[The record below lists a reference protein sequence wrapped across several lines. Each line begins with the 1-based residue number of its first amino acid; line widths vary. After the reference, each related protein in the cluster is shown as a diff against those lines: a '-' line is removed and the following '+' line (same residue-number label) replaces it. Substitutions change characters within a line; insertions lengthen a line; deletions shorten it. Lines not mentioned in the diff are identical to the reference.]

1 MLDLL
6 PSICYIIG
14 AISLVI
20 WNCITLLEAIIIPYT
35 SNQKLKKS
43 LNIVACITAFIW
55 TTMAII
61 LITIYINKEWFK

>member
-6 PSICYIIG
+6 SIIFYMIG

-20 WNCITLLEAIIIPYT
+20 WTCITLLEAIIIPYT

-55 TTMAII
+55 AIMAMI
-61 LITIYINKEWFK
+61 LITIYINNG